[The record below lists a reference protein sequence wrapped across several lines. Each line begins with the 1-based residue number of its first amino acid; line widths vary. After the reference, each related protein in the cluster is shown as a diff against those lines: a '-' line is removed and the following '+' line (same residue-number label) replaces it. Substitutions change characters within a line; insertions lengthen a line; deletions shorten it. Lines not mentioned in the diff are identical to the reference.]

1 MSEDENKVLR
11 VAFLGPAA
19 SFSHEAAIKKFG
31 DSGQEVAYQPVKT
44 IAAVFQAVERDEADF
59 GIVPVE
65 NSIEGAV
72 TYTLDT
78 FGRSDLKINGELE
91 MPIREHL
98 MVAPDGPK
106 DLDAIKLVYSHP
118 QPLAQCRNWLK
129 DNLEW
134 AETQEVSSTAA
145 AAEIVLKNP
154 EAAAIGG
161 PMVAE
166 TYGLQILKTD
176 LQDADFN
183 YTRFLSISPEYA
195 PRLPAE
201 QRGQEK
207 TALMLSI
214 KDRVGALHAVTN
226 VLLKYKL
233 NMTRIESRPSK
244 QKAWDYVF
252 FIDILGHPQDPNV
265 AQALNE
271 LADETIWVKVLG
283 AWSR

>member
-1 MSEDENKVLR
+1 MLENENKTLR

-19 SFSHEAAIKKFG
+19 SFSHEAALKKFG
-31 DSGQEVAYQPVKT
+31 SAGQSIDYQPVKT
-44 IAAVFQAVERDEADF
+44 IAAVFQAVERGEADY

-91 MPIREHL
+91 MSIREHL
-98 MVAPDGPK
+98 MVAPAGPT
-106 DLDAIKLVYSHP
+106 DLAAIKLIYSHP

-166 TYGLQILKTD
+166 TYGLQVLKMD

-183 YTRFLSISPEYA
+183 FTRFLSISSDYA

-226 VLLKYKL
+226 ILLKYNL

-252 FIDILGHPQDPNV
+252 FIDILGHPQDPSV

-271 LADETIWVKVLG
+271 LSEETIWVKVLG